1 MLLSGGGFA
10 FMHLPKLA
18 KLTVLIAVIS
28 ELFSNFALNYKQQL
42 SRMNYRTLRLKIITG
57 YAILAIVLV
66 FAAQMVY
73 DSTRSLTALNTASER
88 LMERRNIVDSLVYS
102 MLDAANAER
111 SVMMGDTR
119 QWQRFSTSLSESQRK
134 AMQLKQLV
142 SDSVK
147 AMRMDTLANLL
158 AAKRD
163 NAMMVLNILADAS
176 GDAVYARKVHDLQSG
191 RDSVVIH
198 PNEITNA
205 SNRETVYNIVSTR
218 RGFFRRL
225 SDAFRRQRSDT
236 IATTMQSGRT
246 DSTAMAQGINIADS
260 VAVALADIHHEIK
273 RADTRRQDAIDNRTR
288 SLKLVSIQ
296 LAWRTGQMLEDIQ
309 SDEHNAMQR
318 AINADMA
325 ARRATMMKI
334 AMLALLAIGAAIVL
348 IVYTLRDIR
357 RQRRDH
363 ERIVEAKNETERIM
377 QQRQRLLLTITH
389 DIKAPVAS
397 ISGFIALLREW
408 VNQPK
413 PVAYLDSIRSS
424 AEHLLQ
430 LVGALLD
437 YHQLESGKA
446 TTHAVSFNPAR
457 LVSDCATQARPVAN
471 KKNLEVVCSLRPGAD
486 RMCQADAFRIRQIM
500 NNLIGNA
507 VKYTDRGT
515 ITVSAALNGSQLTMS
530 VADTGSGMTESEQQR
545 IFNAF
550 TRLPDAQDKEGVGLG
565 LSITREAV
573 NMLGGTIRV
582 VSQKGKGS
590 KFTVTLPVTVD
601 TVQSAQPATIAG
613 NTVPNVADNPT
624 PNVINPASIAAS
636 PAPDMACVKSS
647 SHPIK
652 VVIVDDDRLQ
662 LQLLGEMMARME
674 NICLDIHVTSS
685 ADEAIEMIGRLRPQ
699 LVFTDIE
706 MPQMSGR
713 EMLRRIDRNGIK
725 TVAMTAH
732 DQSIYTELRA
742 EGFDACLFKPFNVQ
756 TLAATLCQLTGIAPS
771 VSIPTASVSDAKQD
785 TALFAP
791 LLVFAEGDAE
801 AEQQIIADTRQSIAD
816 YLSMLN
822 DPNDTA
828 SIAKAAHKAMPLL
841 KMLMPDDVEWLIELT
856 PERIGQTDEEKRKKL
871 YEKFKGVLE
880 KI

>member
-1 MLLSGGGFA
+1 
-10 FMHLPKLA
+10 
-18 KLTVLIAVIS
+18 
-28 ELFSNFALNYKQQL
+28 
-42 SRMNYRTLRLKIITG
+42 MNYRTLRLKIITG

-88 LMERRNIVDSLVYS
+88 LMERRNVVDSLVYS

-198 PNEITNA
+198 PNEITSAN
-205 SNRETVYNIVSTR
+205 NRETVYNIVSTR

-260 VAVALADIHHEIK
+260 VAEALADIHHEIK

-318 AINADMA
+318 AIKADMQ
-325 ARRATMMKI
+325 ARRSTMMKI

-363 ERIVEAKNETERIM
+363 ERIVEAKNETERLM

-408 VNQPK
+408 VSQPK

-471 KKNLEVVCSLRPGAD
+471 NKNLEVVCSLRTGAD
-486 RMCQADAFRIRQIM
+486 CVCQADAFRIRQIM

-550 TRLPDAQDKEGVGLG
+550 TRLPDAQGKEGVGLG

-573 NMLGGTIRV
+573 NMLGGTICV
-582 VSQKGKGS
+582 ASQKGKGS

-624 PNVINPASIAAS
+624 PNIINPASIAAS

-647 SHPIK
+647 SYPIK

-725 TVAMTAH
+725 TVAITAH

-771 VSIPTASVSDAKQD
+771 VSVPTASASSARHDA
-785 TALFAP
+785 TRFAP
-791 LLVFAEGDAE
+791 LLVFAECDAE
-801 AEQQIIADTRQSIAD
+801 AEQQIIADTRKSIAD

-841 KMLMPDDVEWLIELT
+841 KMLMPDDVEWLADLT
-856 PERIGQTDEEKRKKL
+856 PERIGQTDEAKRKKL

>member
-1 MLLSGGGFA
+1 
-10 FMHLPKLA
+10 
-18 KLTVLIAVIS
+18 
-28 ELFSNFALNYKQQL
+28 
-42 SRMNYRTLRLKIITG
+42 MNYRTLRLKIITG

-73 DSTRSLTALNTASER
+73 DSTRSLTDLNNASER

-205 SNRETVYNIVSTR
+205 NNRETVYNIVSTR

-260 VAVALADIHHEIK
+260 VAEALADIHHEIK

-318 AINADMA
+318 AINADMQ
-325 ARRATMMKI
+325 ARRSTMMKI

-446 TTHAVSFNPAR
+446 TTHAVSFNPAQ

-486 RMCQADAFRIRQIM
+486 RMCHADAFRIRQIM

-550 TRLPDAQDKEGVGLG
+550 TRLPDAQGKEGVGLG

-601 TVQSAQPATIAG
+601 TVQSAQPTTI
-613 NTVPNVADNPT
+613 ADNPA
-624 PNVINPASIAAS
+624 PNAADNPISNIINPAPNAAS

-685 ADEAIEMIGRLRPQ
+685 ADEAIEMIRRLRPQ

-725 TVAMTAH
+725 TVAITAH

-771 VSIPTASVSDAKQD
+771 VSIPTASASDAKQD
-785 TALFAP
+785 TSLFAP

-841 KMLMPDDVEWLIELT
+841 KMLMPDNVEWLTDLT
-856 PERIGQTDEEKRKKL
+856 SERIGQTDVAKRKKL

>member
-1 MLLSGGGFA
+1 
-10 FMHLPKLA
+10 
-18 KLTVLIAVIS
+18 
-28 ELFSNFALNYKQQL
+28 
-42 SRMNYRTLRLKIITG
+42 MNYRTLRLKIITG

-73 DSTRSLTALNTASER
+73 DSTRSLTDLNNASER

-142 SDSVK
+142 SDSIK
-147 AMRMDTLANLL
+147 AMRMDTLASLL

-198 PNEITNA
+198 PNEITSAN
-205 SNRETVYNIVSTR
+205 NRETVYNIVSTR

-225 SDAFRRQRSDT
+225 GDAFRRQRSDT

-260 VAVALADIHHEIK
+260 VAEALADIHHEIK

-363 ERIVEAKNETERIM
+363 ERIVEAKNETERLM

-446 TTHAVSFNPAR
+446 TTHAVSFNPAQ

-471 KKNLEVVCSLRPGAD
+471 KKNLEVVCCLRPGAD

-550 TRLPDAQDKEGVGLG
+550 TRLPDAQGKEGVGLG

-601 TVQSAQPATIAG
+601 TVQSAQPTTIA
-613 NTVPNVADNPT
+613 DN
-624 PNVINPASIAAS
+624 

-725 TVAMTAH
+725 TVAITAH

-771 VSIPTASVSDAKQD
+771 VSIPTASASDARQD
-785 TALFAP
+785 TTLFAP

-841 KMLMPDDVEWLIELT
+841 KMLMPDNVEWLADLT
-856 PERIGQTDEEKRKKL
+856 PERIGQTDEAKRKKL

>member
-1 MLLSGGGFA
+1 
-10 FMHLPKLA
+10 
-18 KLTVLIAVIS
+18 
-28 ELFSNFALNYKQQL
+28 
-42 SRMNYRTLRLKIITG
+42 MNYRTLRLKIITG

-119 QWQRFSTSLSESQRK
+119 QWQRFSSSLSESQRK

-260 VAVALADIHHEIK
+260 VAEALADIHHEIK

-363 ERIVEAKNETERIM
+363 ERIVEAKNETELLM

-408 VNQPK
+408 VSQPK

-457 LVSDCATQARPVAN
+457 LVSDCATQVRPVAN

-507 VKYTDRGT
+507 VKYTDSGT

-550 TRLPDAQDKEGVGLG
+550 TRLPDAQGKEGVGLG

-613 NTVPNVADNPT
+613 NSAPNV
-624 PNVINPASIAAS
+624 
-636 PAPDMACVKSS
+636 ACVKSS

-652 VVIVDDDRLQ
+652 VVVVDDDRLQ

-725 TVAMTAH
+725 TVAITAH

-756 TLAATLCQLTGIAPS
+756 TLAATLCQLTGIAPQIS
-771 VSIPTASVSDAKQD
+771 VPTTSTSAVRHDA
-785 TALFAP
+785 TLFAP

-801 AEQQIIADTRQSIAD
+801 AEQQIIADTRKSIAG
-816 YLSMLN
+816 YLEMLN

-841 KMLMPDDVEWLIELT
+841 KMLMPDNVEWLTDLT

>member
-1 MLLSGGGFA
+1 
-10 FMHLPKLA
+10 
-18 KLTVLIAVIS
+18 
-28 ELFSNFALNYKQQL
+28 
-42 SRMNYRTLRLKIITG
+42 MNYRTLRLKIITG

-142 SDSVK
+142 SDSIK

-260 VAVALADIHHEIK
+260 VAEALADIHHEIK

-446 TTHAVSFNPAR
+446 TTHAVSFNPAQ

-471 KKNLEVVCSLRPGAD
+471 KKNIEVVCCLRPGAD

-550 TRLPDAQDKEGVGLG
+550 TRLPDAQGKEGVGLG

-601 TVQSAQPATIAG
+601 TVQSVQPTTIA
-613 NTVPNVADNPT
+613 DN
-624 PNVINPASIAAS
+624 

-652 VVIVDDDRLQ
+652 VVIVDDDCLQ

-725 TVAMTAH
+725 TVAITAH

-771 VSIPTASVSDAKQD
+771 VSIPTASASSARHDA
-785 TALFAP
+785 TLFAP
-791 LLVFAEGDAE
+791 LLVFAEGDSE

-841 KMLMPDDVEWLIELT
+841 KMLMPDNVEWLADLT
-856 PERIGQTDEEKRKKL
+856 PERIGQTDEAKRKKL
-871 YEKFKGVLE
+871 YEKFKGVLICL
-880 KI
+880 KSHHHINSG

>member
-1 MLLSGGGFA
+1 
-10 FMHLPKLA
+10 
-18 KLTVLIAVIS
+18 
-28 ELFSNFALNYKQQL
+28 
-42 SRMNYRTLRLKIITG
+42 MNYRTLRLKIITG

-225 SDAFRRQRSDT
+225 GDAFRRQRSDT

-246 DSTAMAQGINIADS
+246 DSATMAQGINIADS
-260 VAVALADIHHEIK
+260 VAEALADIHHEIK

-318 AINADMA
+318 AINADMQ
-325 ARRATMMKI
+325 ARRSTMMKI

-363 ERIVEAKNETERIM
+363 ERIVEAKNETERLM

-408 VNQPK
+408 VSQPK

-446 TTHAVSFNPAR
+446 TTHAVSFNPAQ

-471 KKNLEVVCSLRPGAD
+471 KKNLEVVCSLRTGAD
-486 RMCQADAFRIRQIM
+486 CVCQADAFRIRQIM

-550 TRLPDAQDKEGVGLG
+550 TRLPDAQGKEGVGLG

-573 NMLGGTIRV
+573 SMLGGTIRV

-601 TVQSAQPATIAG
+601 TVQSAKPATIAG
-613 NTVPNVADNPT
+613 NTVPYVADNPT
-624 PNVINPASIAAS
+624 PNVINPAPDAAS

-725 TVAMTAH
+725 TVAITAH

-756 TLAATLCQLTGIAPS
+756 TLAATLCQLTGIAPQIS
-771 VSIPTASVSDAKQD
+771 VPTASTS
-785 TALFAP
+785 TAMHDETLFAP

-841 KMLMPDDVEWLIELT
+841 KMLMPDDVEWLADLT
-856 PERIGQTDEEKRKKL
+856 PERIGQTDEEKRKKM

>member
-1 MLLSGGGFA
+1 
-10 FMHLPKLA
+10 
-18 KLTVLIAVIS
+18 
-28 ELFSNFALNYKQQL
+28 
-42 SRMNYRTLRLKIITG
+42 MNYRTLRLKIITG

-225 SDAFRRQRSDT
+225 GDAFRRQRSDT

-446 TTHAVSFNPAR
+446 TTHAVSFNPAQ

-471 KKNLEVVCSLRPGAD
+471 NKNLEVVCSLRTSAD
-486 RMCQADAFRIRQIM
+486 CVCQADAFRIRQIM

-515 ITVSAALNGSQLTMS
+515 ITVSAALNGTQLTMS

-550 TRLPDAQDKEGVGLG
+550 TRLPDAQGKEGVGLG

-601 TVQSAQPATIAG
+601 TNPSVQPATIAD
-613 NTVPNVADNPT
+613 NSAPNVADNPAPNSADNPT
-624 PNVINPASIAAS
+624 PNVMNPAPDTDS

-674 NICLDIHVTSS
+674 NISLDIHVTSS
-685 ADEAIEMIGRLRPQ
+685 ADEAIAMIGRLRPQ

-725 TVAMTAH
+725 TVAITAH

-771 VSIPTASVSDAKQD
+771 VSIPTASAYDARQD

-841 KMLMPDDVEWLIELT
+841 KMLMPDDVEWLADLT
-856 PERIGQTDEEKRKKL
+856 PERINQTDEAKRKKL

>member
-1 MLLSGGGFA
+1 
-10 FMHLPKLA
+10 
-18 KLTVLIAVIS
+18 
-28 ELFSNFALNYKQQL
+28 
-42 SRMNYRTLRLKIITG
+42 
-57 YAILAIVLV
+57 
-66 FAAQMVY
+66 
-73 DSTRSLTALNTASER
+73 
-88 LMERRNIVDSLVYS
+88 
-102 MLDAANAER
+102 
-111 SVMMGDTR
+111 
-119 QWQRFSTSLSESQRK
+119 
-134 AMQLKQLV
+134 
-142 SDSVK
+142 
-147 AMRMDTLANLL
+147 
-158 AAKRD
+158 
-163 NAMMVLNILADAS
+163 
-176 GDAVYARKVHDLQSG
+176 
-191 RDSVVIH
+191 
-198 PNEITNA
+198 
-205 SNRETVYNIVSTR
+205 
-218 RGFFRRL
+218 
-225 SDAFRRQRSDT
+225 
-236 IATTMQSGRT
+236 MQSGRT

-260 VAVALADIHHEIK
+260 VAEALADIHHEIK

-363 ERIVEAKNETERIM
+363 ERIVEAKNETERLM

-446 TTHAVSFNPAR
+446 TTHAVSFNPAQ

-471 KKNLEVVCSLRPGAD
+471 KKNLEVVCSLRTSAD
-486 RMCQADAFRIRQIM
+486 CVCQADAFRIRQIM

-550 TRLPDAQDKEGVGLG
+550 TRLPDAQGKEGVGLG

-624 PNVINPASIAAS
+624 PNVINPAPDAAS
-636 PAPDMACVKSS
+636 PVSDMACVKSS
-647 SHPIK
+647 SYPIK

-756 TLAATLCQLTGIAPS
+756 TLAATLCQLTGIAPQIS
-771 VSIPTASVSDAKQD
+771 VPTASTSAVRHDD
-785 TALFAP
+785 TLFAP

-841 KMLMPDDVEWLIELT
+841 KMLMPDDVEWLADLT

>member
-1 MLLSGGGFA
+1 
-10 FMHLPKLA
+10 
-18 KLTVLIAVIS
+18 
-28 ELFSNFALNYKQQL
+28 
-42 SRMNYRTLRLKIITG
+42 MNYRTLRLKIITG

-73 DSTRSLTALNTASER
+73 DSTRSLTALNIASER

-119 QWQRFSTSLSESQRK
+119 QWKRFSTSLSESQRK

-260 VAVALADIHHEIK
+260 VAEALADIHHEIK

-363 ERIVEAKNETERIM
+363 ERIVEAKNETERLM

-446 TTHAVSFNPAR
+446 TTHAVSFNPAQ

-471 KKNLEVVCSLRPGAD
+471 NKNLEVVCSLRPGAD

-550 TRLPDAQDKEGVGLG
+550 TRLPDAQGKEGVGLG

-573 NMLGGTIRV
+573 CMLGGTIRV

-725 TVAMTAH
+725 TVAITAH

-771 VSIPTASVSDAKQD
+771 VSIPTASASDAKHD
-785 TALFAP
+785 TVLFAP

-801 AEQQIIADTRQSIAD
+801 AEQQIIADTRQSIAG
-816 YLSMLN
+816 YLEMLN

-828 SIAKAAHKAMPLL
+828 SIAKAAHKAVPLL
-841 KMLMPDDVEWLIELT
+841 KMLMPDNVEWLTDLT
-856 PERIGQTDEEKRKKL
+856 PERIGQTDEAKRKKL
-871 YEKFKGVLE
+871 YEKFKGVLICL
-880 KI
+880 KSHHLNRG

>member
-1 MLLSGGGFA
+1 
-10 FMHLPKLA
+10 
-18 KLTVLIAVIS
+18 
-28 ELFSNFALNYKQQL
+28 
-42 SRMNYRTLRLKIITG
+42 MNYRTLRLKIITG

-73 DSTRSLTALNTASER
+73 DSTRSLTDLNNASER

-408 VNQPK
+408 VSQPK

-446 TTHAVSFNPAR
+446 TTHAVSFNPAQ

-486 RMCQADAFRIRQIM
+486 RMCHADAFRIRQIM

-550 TRLPDAQDKEGVGLG
+550 TRLPDAQGKEGVGLG

-601 TVQSAQPATIAG
+601 TVQSAQPTTIA
-613 NTVPNVADNPT
+613 DN
-624 PNVINPASIAAS
+624 

-652 VVIVDDDRLQ
+652 VVVVDDDRLQ

-725 TVAMTAH
+725 TVAITAH

-771 VSIPTASVSDAKQD
+771 VSIPTASASDAQQD
-785 TALFAP
+785 TTLFAP

-841 KMLMPDDVEWLIELT
+841 KMLMPDNVEWLADLT
-856 PERIGQTDEEKRKKL
+856 PERIGQTDEAKRKKL
-871 YEKFKGVLE
+871 YDKFKGVLICL
-880 KI
+880 KSHHLNKG

>member
-1 MLLSGGGFA
+1 
-10 FMHLPKLA
+10 
-18 KLTVLIAVIS
+18 
-28 ELFSNFALNYKQQL
+28 
-42 SRMNYRTLRLKIITG
+42 MNYRTLRLKIITG

-260 VAVALADIHHEIK
+260 VAEALADIHHEIK

-325 ARRATMMKI
+325 ARRSTMMKI

-408 VNQPK
+408 VSQPK

-446 TTHAVSFNPAR
+446 TTHAVSFNPAQ

-550 TRLPDAQDKEGVGLG
+550 TRLPDAQGKEGVGLG

-601 TVQSAQPATIAG
+601 TVLSAQPATIAG
-613 NTVPNVADNPT
+613 NTVPNVADNPIS
-624 PNVINPASIAAS
+624 NIINPAPNAAS
-636 PAPDMACVKSS
+636 PVSDMACVKSS

-725 TVAMTAH
+725 TVAITAH

-756 TLAATLCQLTGIAPS
+756 TLAATLCQLTGIAPQIS
-771 VSIPTASVSDAKQD
+771 VPTASTSAVRHDA
-785 TALFAP
+785 TLFAP

-801 AEQQIIADTRQSIAD
+801 AEQQIIADTRKSIAG
-816 YLSMLN
+816 YLEMLN

-841 KMLMPDDVEWLIELT
+841 KMLMPDDVEWLADLT

>member
-1 MLLSGGGFA
+1 
-10 FMHLPKLA
+10 
-18 KLTVLIAVIS
+18 
-28 ELFSNFALNYKQQL
+28 
-42 SRMNYRTLRLKIITG
+42 MNYRTLRLKIITG

-73 DSTRSLTALNTASER
+73 DSTRSLTDLNNASER
-88 LMERRNIVDSLVYS
+88 LMERRNSVNSRVCS

-198 PNEITNA
+198 PNEITSAN
-205 SNRETVYNIVSTR
+205 NRETVYNIVSTR

-260 VAVALADIHHEIK
+260 VAEALADIHHEIK

-318 AINADMA
+318 AIKADMQ
-325 ARRATMMKI
+325 ARRSTMMKI

-363 ERIVEAKNETERIM
+363 ERIVEAKNETERLM

-408 VNQPK
+408 VSQPK

-471 KKNLEVVCSLRPGAD
+471 NKNLEVVCSLRTGAD
-486 RMCQADAFRIRQIM
+486 CVCQADAFRIRQIM

-550 TRLPDAQDKEGVGLG
+550 TRLPDAQGKEGVGLG

-582 VSQKGKGS
+582 ASQKGKGS

-624 PNVINPASIAAS
+624 PNIINPASIAAS

-725 TVAMTAH
+725 TVAITAH

-771 VSIPTASVSDAKQD
+771 VSVPTASASSARHDA
-785 TALFAP
+785 TLFAP
-791 LLVFAEGDAE
+791 LLVFAECDAE
-801 AEQQIIADTRQSIAD
+801 AEQQIIADTRKSIAD

-841 KMLMPDDVEWLIELT
+841 KMLMPDDVEWLADLT

>member
-1 MLLSGGGFA
+1 
-10 FMHLPKLA
+10 
-18 KLTVLIAVIS
+18 
-28 ELFSNFALNYKQQL
+28 
-42 SRMNYRTLRLKIITG
+42 MNYRTLRLKIITG

-198 PNEITNA
+198 PNEITSAN
-205 SNRETVYNIVSTR
+205 NRETVYNIVSTR

-260 VAVALADIHHEIK
+260 VAEALADIHHEIK

-318 AINADMA
+318 AINADMQ
-325 ARRATMMKI
+325 ARRSTMMKI

-363 ERIVEAKNETERIM
+363 ERIVEAKNETERLM

-408 VNQPK
+408 VSQPK

-471 KKNLEVVCSLRPGAD
+471 KKNLEVVCSLRPRAD

-515 ITVSAALNGSQLTMS
+515 ITVSAALNSSQLTMS

-550 TRLPDAQDKEGVGLG
+550 TRLPDAQGKEGVGLG

-601 TVQSAQPATIAG
+601 TVQSAQSATIAD
-613 NTVPNVADNPT
+613 NSAPNVADNPT
-624 PNVINPASIAAS
+624 PNVINPAPDAAS
-636 PAPDMACVKSS
+636 PVSDMACVKSS

-732 DQSIYTELRA
+732 DKSIYTELRA

-756 TLAATLCQLTGIAPS
+756 TLAATLCQLTGIAPQIS
-771 VSIPTASVSDAKQD
+771 VPTASTSAVRHDD
-785 TALFAP
+785 TLFAP

-801 AEQQIIADTRQSIAD
+801 AEQQIIADTRKSIAG
-816 YLSMLN
+816 YLEMLN

-841 KMLMPDDVEWLIELT
+841 KMLMPDNVEWLVDLT

>member
-1 MLLSGGGFA
+1 
-10 FMHLPKLA
+10 
-18 KLTVLIAVIS
+18 
-28 ELFSNFALNYKQQL
+28 
-42 SRMNYRTLRLKIITG
+42 MNYRTLRLKIITG

-73 DSTRSLTALNTASER
+73 DSTRSLTDLNNASER

-142 SDSVK
+142 SDSIK

-260 VAVALADIHHEIK
+260 VAEALADIHHEIK

-288 SLKLVSIQ
+288 SLRLVSIQ

-408 VNQPK
+408 VSQPK

-446 TTHAVSFNPAR
+446 TTHAVSFNPAQ

-471 KKNLEVVCSLRPGAD
+471 KKNLEVVCCLRPGAD

-550 TRLPDAQDKEGVGLG
+550 TRLPDAQGKEGVGLG

-601 TVQSAQPATIAG
+601 TVQSAQPTTIA
-613 NTVPNVADNPT
+613 DN
-624 PNVINPASIAAS
+624 

-685 ADEAIEMIGRLRPQ
+685 ADEAIAMIGRLRPQ
-699 LVFTDIE
+699 LLFTDIE

-725 TVAMTAH
+725 TVAITAH

-771 VSIPTASVSDAKQD
+771 VSIPTASASDARQD

-822 DPNDTA
+822 DPHDTA

-841 KMLMPDDVEWLIELT
+841 KMLMPDNVEWLTDLT
-856 PERIGQTDEEKRKKL
+856 PERIGQTDEAKRKKL
-871 YEKFKGVLE
+871 YDKFKGVLE

>member
-1 MLLSGGGFA
+1 
-10 FMHLPKLA
+10 
-18 KLTVLIAVIS
+18 
-28 ELFSNFALNYKQQL
+28 
-42 SRMNYRTLRLKIITG
+42 MNYRTLRLKIITG

-66 FAAQMVY
+66 LAAQMVY

-88 LMERRNIVDSLVYS
+88 LMERRNVVDSLVYS

-163 NAMMVLNILADAS
+163 NAMMVLKILADAS

-198 PNEITNA
+198 PNEITSAN
-205 SNRETVYNIVSTR
+205 NRETVYNIVSTR

-236 IATTMQSGRT
+236 IATTMPSGRT

-260 VAVALADIHHEIK
+260 VAEALADIHHEIK
-273 RADTRRQDAIDNRTR
+273 RADTRRQDAIDNRTH

-318 AINADMA
+318 AIKADMQ
-325 ARRATMMKI
+325 ARRSTMMKI

-363 ERIVEAKNETERIM
+363 ERIVEAKNETERLM
-377 QQRQRLLLTITH
+377 QQRQRLMLTITH

-408 VNQPK
+408 VSQPK
-413 PVAYLDSIRSS
+413 PVAYLDSIHSS

-471 KKNLEVVCSLRPGAD
+471 NKNLEVVCSLRTGAD
-486 RMCQADAFRIRQIM
+486 SVCQADAFRIRQIM

-550 TRLPDAQDKEGVGLG
+550 TRLPDAQGKEGVGLG

-582 VSQKGKGS
+582 ASQKGKGS

-624 PNVINPASIAAS
+624 PNIINPASIAAS

-725 TVAMTAH
+725 TVAITAH
-732 DQSIYTELRA
+732 DQSMYTELRA

-771 VSIPTASVSDAKQD
+771 VSVPTASASSARHDA
-785 TALFAP
+785 TLFAP
-791 LLVFAEGDAE
+791 LLVFAECDAE
-801 AEQQIIADTRQSIAD
+801 AEQQIIADTRKSIAD

-841 KMLMPDDVEWLIELT
+841 KMLMPDDVEWLADLT

>member
-1 MLLSGGGFA
+1 
-10 FMHLPKLA
+10 
-18 KLTVLIAVIS
+18 
-28 ELFSNFALNYKQQL
+28 
-42 SRMNYRTLRLKIITG
+42 MNYRTLRLKIITG

-119 QWQRFSTSLSESQRK
+119 QWKRFSSSLAESQHK

-260 VAVALADIHHEIK
+260 VAEALADIHHEIK

-363 ERIVEAKNETERIM
+363 ERIVEAKNETELLM

-446 TTHAVSFNPAR
+446 TTHAVSFNPAQ

-471 KKNLEVVCSLRPGAD
+471 KKNLEVVCSLRTGAD
-486 RMCQADAFRIRQIM
+486 CVCQADAFRIRQIM

-550 TRLPDAQDKEGVGLG
+550 TRLPDAQGKEGVGLG

-601 TVQSAQPATIAG
+601 TVQSAQPTTIAD
-613 NTVPNVADNPT
+613 NSAPNAADNSIS
-624 PNVINPASIAAS
+624 NIINPASDAAG

-732 DQSIYTELRA
+732 DQSIYSELRA

-801 AEQQIIADTRQSIAD
+801 AERQIIADTRQSIAD

-841 KMLMPDDVEWLIELT
+841 KMLMPDDVEWLADLT

>member
-1 MLLSGGGFA
+1 
-10 FMHLPKLA
+10 
-18 KLTVLIAVIS
+18 
-28 ELFSNFALNYKQQL
+28 
-42 SRMNYRTLRLKIITG
+42 MNYRTLRLKIITG

-73 DSTRSLTALNTASER
+73 DSTRSLTDLNNASER

-147 AMRMDTLANLL
+147 AMRMDTLASLL

-198 PNEITNA
+198 PNEITSAN
-205 SNRETVYNIVSTR
+205 NRETVYNIVSTR

-260 VAVALADIHHEIK
+260 VAEALADIHHEIK

-325 ARRATMMKI
+325 ARRFTMMKI

-397 ISGFIALLREW
+397 ISGFIALLHEW
-408 VNQPK
+408 VSQPK

-471 KKNLEVVCSLRPGAD
+471 KKNIEVVCSLRPGAD

-550 TRLPDAQDKEGVGLG
+550 TRLPDAQGKEGVGLG

-601 TVQSAQPATIAG
+601 TVLSAQPATIAG

-624 PNVINPASIAAS
+624 TNVINPASIAAS

-685 ADEAIEMIGRLRPQ
+685 AYEAIEMIGRLRPQ

-732 DQSIYTELRA
+732 DQSIYSELRA

-756 TLAATLCQLTGIAPS
+756 TLAATLCQLTGIAPQIS
-771 VSIPTASVSDAKQD
+771 VPTASTSAVRHDD
-785 TALFAP
+785 TLFAP

-822 DPNDTA
+822 DSNDTA

-841 KMLMPDDVEWLIELT
+841 KMLMPDDVEWLADLT
-856 PERIGQTDEEKRKKL
+856 PERIGQTDEAKRKKL

>member
-1 MLLSGGGFA
+1 
-10 FMHLPKLA
+10 
-18 KLTVLIAVIS
+18 
-28 ELFSNFALNYKQQL
+28 
-42 SRMNYRTLRLKIITG
+42 MNYRTLRLKIITG

-73 DSTRSLTALNTASER
+73 DSTRSLTDLNNASER

-119 QWQRFSTSLSESQRK
+119 QWKRFSSSLAESQRK

-260 VAVALADIHHEIK
+260 VAEALADIHHEIK

-318 AINADMA
+318 AINADMQ
-325 ARRATMMKI
+325 ARRSTMMKI

-363 ERIVEAKNETERIM
+363 ERIVEAKNETERLM

-446 TTHAVSFNPAR
+446 TTHAVSFNPAQ

-471 KKNLEVVCSLRPGAD
+471 KKNLEVVCSLRTSAD
-486 RMCQADAFRIRQIM
+486 CVCQADAFRIRQIM

-550 TRLPDAQDKEGVGLG
+550 TRLPDAQGKEGVGLG

-590 KFTVTLPVTVD
+590 KFTVTLPVSVD

-613 NTVPNVADNPT
+613 NPAPNAADNPT
-624 PNVINPASIAAS
+624 PNIINPAPNAAGPVS
-636 PAPDMACVKSS
+636 DMACVKSS

-662 LQLLGEMMARME
+662 LQLLGEMMVRME

-685 ADEAIEMIGRLRPQ
+685 ADEAIAMIGRLRPQ

-725 TVAMTAH
+725 TVAITAH

-756 TLAATLCQLTGIAPS
+756 TLAATLCQFTGIAPS
-771 VSIPTASVSDAKQD
+771 VSVPTASASSARHDA
-785 TALFAP
+785 TLFAP

-841 KMLMPDDVEWLIELT
+841 KMLMPDDVEWLADLT
-856 PERIGQTDEEKRKKL
+856 PERIGQTDEAKRKKL

>member
-1 MLLSGGGFA
+1 
-10 FMHLPKLA
+10 
-18 KLTVLIAVIS
+18 
-28 ELFSNFALNYKQQL
+28 
-42 SRMNYRTLRLKIITG
+42 MNYRTLRLKIITG

-260 VAVALADIHHEIK
+260 VAEALADIHHEIK

-318 AINADMA
+318 AINADMQ
-325 ARRATMMKI
+325 ARRSTMMKI

-408 VNQPK
+408 VSQPK
-413 PVAYLDSIRSS
+413 PVAYLGSIRSS

-446 TTHAVSFNPAR
+446 TTHAVSFNPAQ

-471 KKNLEVVCSLRPGAD
+471 KKNLEVVCSLRTSAD
-486 RMCQADAFRIRQIM
+486 CVCQADAFRIRQIM

-550 TRLPDAQDKEGVGLG
+550 TRLPDAQGKEGVGLG

-725 TVAMTAH
+725 TVAITAH

-756 TLAATLCQLTGIAPS
+756 TLAATLCQLTGIAPQIS
-771 VSIPTASVSDAKQD
+771 VPTASTSAVRHDD
-785 TALFAP
+785 TLFAP

-801 AEQQIIADTRQSIAD
+801 AEQQIIADTRKSIAG
-816 YLSMLN
+816 YLEMLN

-841 KMLMPDDVEWLIELT
+841 KMLMPDDVEWLADLT
-856 PERIGQTDEEKRKKL
+856 PERIGQTDEAKRKKL

>member
-1 MLLSGGGFA
+1 
-10 FMHLPKLA
+10 
-18 KLTVLIAVIS
+18 
-28 ELFSNFALNYKQQL
+28 
-42 SRMNYRTLRLKIITG
+42 MNYRTLRLKIITG

-73 DSTRSLTALNTASER
+73 DSTRSLTDLNNASER

-198 PNEITNA
+198 PNEITSAN
-205 SNRETVYNIVSTR
+205 NRETVYNIVSTR

-225 SDAFRRQRSDT
+225 GDAFRRQRSDT

-260 VAVALADIHHEIK
+260 VAEALADIHHEIK

-430 LVGALLD
+430 LVDALLD
-437 YHQLESGKA
+437 YHLLESGKA
-446 TTHAVSFNPAR
+446 TTHAVSFNPAQ

-486 RMCQADAFRIRQIM
+486 LMCQADAFRIRQIM

-550 TRLPDAQDKEGVGLG
+550 TRLPDAQGKEGVGLG

-590 KFTVTLPVTVD
+590 KFTVTLPVSVD
-601 TVQSAQPATIAG
+601 TVQSAQPTTIA
-613 NTVPNVADNPT
+613 DN
-624 PNVINPASIAAS
+624 

-647 SHPIK
+647 SHQIK

-725 TVAMTAH
+725 TVAITAH

-771 VSIPTASVSDAKQD
+771 VSIPTASASNARQD
-785 TALFAP
+785 IALFAP

-841 KMLMPDDVEWLIELT
+841 KMLMPDNVEWLTDLT
-856 PERIGQTDEEKRKKL
+856 PERIGQTDEAKRKKL
-871 YEKFKGVLE
+871 YEKFKGVLICL
-880 KI
+880 KSQHLNRG

>member
-1 MLLSGGGFA
+1 
-10 FMHLPKLA
+10 
-18 KLTVLIAVIS
+18 
-28 ELFSNFALNYKQQL
+28 
-42 SRMNYRTLRLKIITG
+42 MNYRTLRLKIITG

-119 QWQRFSTSLSESQRK
+119 QWQRFSSSLSESQHK

-198 PNEITNA
+198 PNEITSAN
-205 SNRETVYNIVSTR
+205 NRETVYNIVSTR

-225 SDAFRRQRSDT
+225 GDAFRRQRSDT

-260 VAVALADIHHEIK
+260 VAEALADIHHEIK

-318 AINADMA
+318 AINADMQ
-325 ARRATMMKI
+325 ARRSTMMKI

-363 ERIVEAKNETERIM
+363 ERIVEAKNETERLM

-446 TTHAVSFNPAR
+446 TTHAVSFNPAQ

-550 TRLPDAQDKEGVGLG
+550 TRLPDAQGKEGVGLG

-573 NMLGGTIRV
+573 SMLGGTIRV

-624 PNVINPASIAAS
+624 PNVINPVSIAAS

-725 TVAMTAH
+725 TVAITAH

-756 TLAATLCQLTGIAPS
+756 TLAATLCQLTGIAPQIS
-771 VSIPTASVSDAKQD
+771 VPTASTSTVRHDDK
-785 TALFAP
+785 LFAP

-801 AEQQIIADTRQSIAD
+801 AEQQIIADTRKSIAG
-816 YLSMLN
+816 YLEMLK
-822 DPNDTA
+822 DADDTT

-841 KMLMPDDVEWLIELT
+841 KMLMPDDVEWLAALT
-856 PERIGQTDEEKRKKL
+856 PERIGQTDVAKRKEL
-871 YEKFKGVLE
+871 YEKFRGVLQQ
-880 KI
+880 I

>member
-1 MLLSGGGFA
+1 
-10 FMHLPKLA
+10 
-18 KLTVLIAVIS
+18 
-28 ELFSNFALNYKQQL
+28 
-42 SRMNYRTLRLKIITG
+42 MNYRTLRLKIITG

-88 LMERRNIVDSLVYS
+88 LMERRNVVDSLVYS

-134 AMQLKQLV
+134 AMQLKRLV
-142 SDSVK
+142 SDSIK
-147 AMRMDTLANLL
+147 AMRMDTLASLL

-198 PNEITNA
+198 PNEITSA

-225 SDAFRRQRSDT
+225 GDAFRRQRSDT

-260 VAVALADIHHEIK
+260 VAEALADIHHEIK

-325 ARRATMMKI
+325 ARRSTMMKI

-363 ERIVEAKNETERIM
+363 ERIVEAKNETERLM

-408 VNQPK
+408 VSQPK

-446 TTHAVSFNPAR
+446 TTHAVSFNPAQ

-471 KKNLEVVCSLRPGAD
+471 NKNLEVVCSLRPGAD

-550 TRLPDAQDKEGVGLG
+550 TRLPDAQGKEGVGLG

-590 KFTVTLPVTVD
+590 KFTVTLPVSVD

-613 NTVPNVADNPT
+613 NPAPNAADNPT
-624 PNVINPASIAAS
+624 PNIINPAPNAAGPVS
-636 PAPDMACVKSS
+636 DMACVKSS

-662 LQLLGEMMARME
+662 LQLLGEMMVRME

-685 ADEAIEMIGRLRPQ
+685 ADEAIAMIGRLRPQ

-725 TVAMTAH
+725 TVAITAH

-771 VSIPTASVSDAKQD
+771 VSIPTASASDAKQD
-785 TALFAP
+785 TAIFAP

-801 AEQQIIADTRQSIAD
+801 AEQQIIADTRKSIAG
-816 YLSMLN
+816 YLEMLN

-841 KMLMPDDVEWLIELT
+841 KMLMPDDVEWLADLT
-856 PERIGQTDEEKRKKL
+856 PERIGQTDEAKRKKL

>member
-1 MLLSGGGFA
+1 
-10 FMHLPKLA
+10 
-18 KLTVLIAVIS
+18 
-28 ELFSNFALNYKQQL
+28 
-42 SRMNYRTLRLKIITG
+42 MNYRTLRLKIITG

-66 FAAQMVY
+66 LAAQMVY

-119 QWQRFSTSLSESQRK
+119 QWKRFANSLAESQRK
-134 AMQLKQLV
+134 TMQLKQLV

-147 AMRMDTLANLL
+147 AMRMDTLASLL
-158 AAKRD
+158 TAKRD

-198 PNEITNA
+198 PNEITSTN
-205 SNRETVYNIVSTR
+205 NRETVYNIVSTR

-225 SDAFRRQRSDT
+225 GDAFRRQRSDT

-260 VAVALADIHHEIK
+260 VAEALADIHHEIK
-273 RADTRRQDAIDNRTR
+273 RADTRRQDAIESRTR

-318 AINADMA
+318 AVNADMQ
-325 ARRATMMKI
+325 ARRSTMMKI

-363 ERIVEAKNETERIM
+363 ERIVEAKNETERLM

-408 VNQPK
+408 VSQPK

-446 TTHAVSFNPAR
+446 TTHAVSFNPAQ

-471 KKNLEVVCSLRPGAD
+471 NKNLEVVCSLRTSAD
-486 RMCQADAFRIRQIM
+486 CVCQADAFRIRQIM

-550 TRLPDAQDKEGVGLG
+550 TRLPDAQGKEGVGLG

-573 NMLGGTIRV
+573 NMLGGTISV
-582 VSQKGKGS
+582 ASQKGKGS
-590 KFTVTLPVTVD
+590 KFTVKLPVVVD
-601 TVQSAQPATIAG
+601 AVLPAQPATIQSDKPSTIDH
-613 NTVPNVADNPT
+613 N
-624 PNVINPASIAAS
+624 
-636 PAPDMACVKSS
+636 PAPDAAYTAPNKAGAMPA

-674 NICLDIHVTSS
+674 NICLDISVTAS
-685 ADEAIEMIGRLRPQ
+685 ADEAMEMIGRLRPQ

-732 DQSIYTELRA
+732 DQSIYSELRA

-756 TLAATLCQLTGIAPS
+756 TLAATLCQLTGIAPQIS
-771 VSIPTASVSDAKQD
+771 VPAASTSAVRHDD
-785 TALFAP
+785 TLFAP

-801 AEQQIIADTRQSIAD
+801 AEQQIIADTRKSIAG
-816 YLSMLN
+816 YLEMLN
-822 DPNDTA
+822 DADDTT

-841 KMLMPDDVEWLIELT
+841 EMLQPGQNEWLT
-856 PERIGQTDEEKRKKL
+856 PIIPEHIGSTSKEDIANIALRLADKL
-871 YEKFKGVLE
+871 RDILRSLQV
-880 KI
+880 

>member
-1 MLLSGGGFA
+1 
-10 FMHLPKLA
+10 
-18 KLTVLIAVIS
+18 
-28 ELFSNFALNYKQQL
+28 
-42 SRMNYRTLRLKIITG
+42 MNYRTLRLKIITG

-260 VAVALADIHHEIK
+260 VAEALADIHHEIK

-363 ERIVEAKNETERIM
+363 ERIVEAKNETERLM

-408 VNQPK
+408 VSQPK

-446 TTHAVSFNPAR
+446 TTHAVSFNPAQ

-550 TRLPDAQDKEGVGLG
+550 TRLPDAQGKEGVGLG

-582 VSQKGKGS
+582 ASQKGKGS

-601 TVQSAQPATIAG
+601 TVQSAQSATIAD
-613 NTVPNVADNPT
+613 NSAPNVADNPT
-624 PNVINPASIAAS
+624 PNVINPAPDAAS
-636 PAPDMACVKSS
+636 PVSDMACVKSS

-652 VVIVDDDRLQ
+652 VVIVDDDCLQ

-725 TVAMTAH
+725 TVAITAH
-732 DQSIYTELRA
+732 DQSIYSELRA

-771 VSIPTASVSDAKQD
+771 VSVPTASASSARHDA
-785 TALFAP
+785 TLFAP

-801 AEQQIIADTRQSIAD
+801 AEQQIIADTRKSIAG
-816 YLSMLN
+816 YLEMLN

-841 KMLMPDDVEWLIELT
+841 KMLMPDDVEWLADLT

-871 YEKFKGVLE
+871 YEKFKVVLE

>member
-1 MLLSGGGFA
+1 
-10 FMHLPKLA
+10 
-18 KLTVLIAVIS
+18 
-28 ELFSNFALNYKQQL
+28 
-42 SRMNYRTLRLKIITG
+42 MNYRTLRLKIITG

-73 DSTRSLTALNTASER
+73 DSTRSLTALNTASEQ

-142 SDSVK
+142 SDSIK

-260 VAVALADIHHEIK
+260 VAEALADIHHEIK

-288 SLKLVSIQ
+288 SLRLVSIQ

-408 VNQPK
+408 VSQPK

-550 TRLPDAQDKEGVGLG
+550 TRLPDAQGKEGVGLG

-601 TVQSAQPATIAG
+601 TNPSAKPAYI
-613 NTVPNVADNPT
+613 ADNP
-624 PNVINPASIAAS
+624 V
-636 PAPDMACVKSS
+636 PDMACVKSS

-725 TVAMTAH
+725 TVAITAH

-771 VSIPTASVSDAKQD
+771 VSIPTASASDAHQD

-841 KMLMPDDVEWLIELT
+841 KMLMPDDVEWLTDLT
-856 PERIGQTDEEKRKKL
+856 PERIGQTDVAKRKKL

>member
-1 MLLSGGGFA
+1 
-10 FMHLPKLA
+10 
-18 KLTVLIAVIS
+18 
-28 ELFSNFALNYKQQL
+28 
-42 SRMNYRTLRLKIITG
+42 MNYRTLRLKIITG

-66 FAAQMVY
+66 LAAQMVY

-198 PNEITNA
+198 PNEITSAN
-205 SNRETVYNIVSTR
+205 NRETVYNIVSTR

-260 VAVALADIHHEIK
+260 VAEALADIHHEIK

-318 AINADMA
+318 AINADMQ
-325 ARRATMMKI
+325 ARRSTMMKI

-363 ERIVEAKNETERIM
+363 ERIVEAKNETERLM

-408 VNQPK
+408 VSQPK

-446 TTHAVSFNPAR
+446 TTHAVSFNPAQ

-515 ITVSAALNGSQLTMS
+515 ITVSAALNASQLTMS

-550 TRLPDAQDKEGVGLG
+550 TRLPDAQGKEGVGLG

-573 NMLGGTIRV
+573 SMLGGTIRV

-636 PAPDMACVKSS
+636 PAPDMACVKPS

-725 TVAMTAH
+725 TVAITAH

-756 TLAATLCQLTGIAPS
+756 TLAATLCQLTGIAPQIS
-771 VSIPTASVSDAKQD
+771 VPTASTSTVRHDD
-785 TALFAP
+785 TLFAP

-801 AEQQIIADTRQSIAD
+801 AEQQIIADTRQSIAG
-816 YLSMLN
+816 YLEMLN

-841 KMLMPDDVEWLIELT
+841 KMLMPDDVEWLTALT
-856 PERIGQTDEEKRKKL
+856 PERIGQTDVAKRKDL
-871 YEKFKGVLE
+871 YEKFRRVLQQ
-880 KI
+880 I

>member
-1 MLLSGGGFA
+1 
-10 FMHLPKLA
+10 
-18 KLTVLIAVIS
+18 
-28 ELFSNFALNYKQQL
+28 
-42 SRMNYRTLRLKIITG
+42 MNYRTLRLKIITG

-73 DSTRSLTALNTASER
+73 DSTRSLTDLNNASER

-260 VAVALADIHHEIK
+260 VAEALADIHHEIK

-363 ERIVEAKNETERIM
+363 ERIVEAKNETERLM

-413 PVAYLDSIRSS
+413 PVAYLGSIRSS

-446 TTHAVSFNPAR
+446 TTHAVSFNPAQ

-550 TRLPDAQDKEGVGLG
+550 TRLPDAQGKEGVGLG

-590 KFTVTLPVTVD
+590 KFTVTLPVIVD
-601 TVQSAQPATIAG
+601 TVQSAQSATIAD
-613 NTVPNVADNPT
+613 NSAPNVADNPT
-624 PNVINPASIAAS
+624 PNVINPAPDAAS
-636 PAPDMACVKSS
+636 PVSDMACVKSS

-732 DQSIYTELRA
+732 DQSIYSELRA

-771 VSIPTASVSDAKQD
+771 VSVPTASASSARHDA
-785 TALFAP
+785 TLFAP

-841 KMLMPDDVEWLIELT
+841 KMLMPDDVEWLADLT

>member
-1 MLLSGGGFA
+1 
-10 FMHLPKLA
+10 
-18 KLTVLIAVIS
+18 
-28 ELFSNFALNYKQQL
+28 
-42 SRMNYRTLRLKIITG
+42 MNYRTLRLKIITG

-73 DSTRSLTALNTASER
+73 DSTRSLTDLNNASER

-142 SDSVK
+142 SDSIK

-260 VAVALADIHHEIK
+260 VAEALADIHHEIK

-408 VNQPK
+408 VCQPK

-550 TRLPDAQDKEGVGLG
+550 TRLPDAQGKEGVGLG

-590 KFTVTLPVTVD
+590 KFTVTLPVSVD
-601 TVQSAQPATIAG
+601 TVQSAQPTTI
-613 NTVPNVADNPT
+613 VDNP
-624 PNVINPASIAAS
+624 V
-636 PAPDMACVKSS
+636 PDMACVKSS

-725 TVAMTAH
+725 TVAITAH

-771 VSIPTASVSDAKQD
+771 VSIPTASASSAKQD

-841 KMLMPDDVEWLIELT
+841 KMLMPDNVEWLTDLT
-856 PERIGQTDEEKRKKL
+856 PERIGQTDGVKRKKL
-871 YEKFKGVLE
+871 YEKFKGVLICL
-880 KI
+880 KFHHHINRG

>member
-1 MLLSGGGFA
+1 
-10 FMHLPKLA
+10 
-18 KLTVLIAVIS
+18 
-28 ELFSNFALNYKQQL
+28 
-42 SRMNYRTLRLKIITG
+42 MNYRTLRLKIITG

-73 DSTRSLTALNTASER
+73 DSTRSLTDLNNASER

-119 QWQRFSTSLSESQRK
+119 QWKRFSSSLAESQHK

-198 PNEITNA
+198 PNEITSAN
-205 SNRETVYNIVSTR
+205 NRETVYNIVSTR

-225 SDAFRRQRSDT
+225 GDAFRRQRSDT

-260 VAVALADIHHEIK
+260 VAEALADIHHEIK

-318 AINADMA
+318 AINADMQ
-325 ARRATMMKI
+325 ARRSTMMKI

-363 ERIVEAKNETERIM
+363 ERIVEAKNETERLM

-408 VNQPK
+408 VSQPK

-446 TTHAVSFNPAR
+446 TTHAVSFNPAQ
-457 LVSDCATQARPVAN
+457 LVNDCATQARPVAN
-471 KKNLEVVCSLRPGAD
+471 NKNLEVVCSLRPGAD

-530 VADTGSGMTESEQQR
+530 VADTGRGMTESEQQR

-550 TRLPDAQDKEGVGLG
+550 TRLPDAQGKEGVGLG

-601 TVQSAQPATIAG
+601 TVQSAQPTAT
-613 NTVPNVADNPT
+613 PSNPT
-624 PNVINPASIAAS
+624 PNMPCA
-636 PAPDMACVKSS
+636 MSS

-725 TVAMTAH
+725 TVAITAH

-771 VSIPTASVSDAKQD
+771 VSVPTASTSAVRHDD
-785 TALFAP
+785 TLFAP

-841 KMLMPDDVEWLIELT
+841 KMLMPDDVEWLADLT
-856 PERIGQTDEEKRKKL
+856 PERIGQTDEAKRKKL

>member
-1 MLLSGGGFA
+1 
-10 FMHLPKLA
+10 
-18 KLTVLIAVIS
+18 
-28 ELFSNFALNYKQQL
+28 
-42 SRMNYRTLRLKIITG
+42 MNYRTLRLKIITG

-73 DSTRSLTALNTASER
+73 DSTRSLTALNTASEQ

-119 QWQRFSTSLSESQRK
+119 QWKRFSSSLAESQRK

-225 SDAFRRQRSDT
+225 GDAFRRQRSDT

-260 VAVALADIHHEIK
+260 VAEALADIHHEIK

-318 AINADMA
+318 AINADMQ
-325 ARRATMMKI
+325 ARRSTMMKI

-408 VNQPK
+408 VSQPK

-550 TRLPDAQDKEGVGLG
+550 TRLPDAQGKEGVGLG

-573 NMLGGTIRV
+573 SMLGGTIRV

-613 NTVPNVADNPT
+613 NTVPYVADNPT
-624 PNVINPASIAAS
+624 PNVINPAPDAAS

-713 EMLRRIDRNGIK
+713 EMLRRIDHNGIK
-725 TVAMTAH
+725 TVAITAH

-756 TLAATLCQLTGIAPS
+756 TLAATLCQLTGIAPQIS
-771 VSIPTASVSDAKQD
+771 VPTASTSAVRHDD
-785 TALFAP
+785 TLFAP

-801 AEQQIIADTRQSIAD
+801 AEQQIIADTRKSIAG
-816 YLSMLN
+816 YLEMLN

-841 KMLMPDDVEWLIELT
+841 KMLMPDDVEWLADLT

>member
-1 MLLSGGGFA
+1 
-10 FMHLPKLA
+10 
-18 KLTVLIAVIS
+18 
-28 ELFSNFALNYKQQL
+28 
-42 SRMNYRTLRLKIITG
+42 MNYRTLRLKIITG

-88 LMERRNIVDSLVYS
+88 LMERRNVVDSLVYS

-198 PNEITNA
+198 PNEITSAN
-205 SNRETVYNIVSTR
+205 NRETVYNIVSTR

-225 SDAFRRQRSDT
+225 GDAFRRQRSDT

-246 DSTAMAQGINIADS
+246 ASTAMAQGINIADS
-260 VAVALADIHHEIK
+260 VAEALADIHHEIK

-318 AINADMA
+318 AIKADMQ
-325 ARRATMMKI
+325 ARRSTMMKI

-363 ERIVEAKNETERIM
+363 ERIVEAKNETERLM

-408 VNQPK
+408 VSQPK

-471 KKNLEVVCSLRPGAD
+471 NKNLEVVCSLRTSAD
-486 RMCQADAFRIRQIM
+486 CVCQADAFRIRQIM

-550 TRLPDAQDKEGVGLG
+550 TRLPDAQGKEGVGLG

-582 VSQKGKGS
+582 ASQKGKGS

-624 PNVINPASIAAS
+624 PNIINPASIAAS

-725 TVAMTAH
+725 TVAITAH

-771 VSIPTASVSDAKQD
+771 VSVPTASASSARHDA
-785 TALFAP
+785 TLFAP
-791 LLVFAEGDAE
+791 LLVFAECDAE
-801 AEQQIIADTRQSIAD
+801 AEQQIIADTRKSIAD

-828 SIAKAAHKAMPLL
+828 SIAKAAQKARPLL
-841 KMLMPDDVEWLIELT
+841 KMLMPDDVEWLADLT
-856 PERIGQTDEEKRKKL
+856 PERIGQTDEAKRKKL

>member
-1 MLLSGGGFA
+1 
-10 FMHLPKLA
+10 
-18 KLTVLIAVIS
+18 
-28 ELFSNFALNYKQQL
+28 
-42 SRMNYRTLRLKIITG
+42 MNYRTLRLKIITG

-73 DSTRSLTALNTASER
+73 DSTRSLTDLNTASER

-198 PNEITNA
+198 PNEITSA
-205 SNRETVYNIVSTR
+205 SNRETVYNIVSNR

-260 VAVALADIHHEIK
+260 VAEALADIHHEIK

-363 ERIVEAKNETERIM
+363 ERIVEAKNETERLM

-446 TTHAVSFNPAR
+446 TTHAVSFNPAQ

-471 KKNLEVVCSLRPGAD
+471 KKNLEVVCSLRTGAD
-486 RMCQADAFRIRQIM
+486 CVCQADAFRIRQIM

-507 VKYTDRGT
+507 VKYTDSGT

-550 TRLPDAQDKEGVGLG
+550 TRLPDAQGKEGVGLG

-590 KFTVTLPVTVD
+590 KFTVKLPVVVD
-601 TVQSAQPATIAG
+601 VVQPAQPATVQSDKPSTIDHNPAPDAAY
-613 NTVPNVADNPT
+613 TVPNKAG
-624 PNVINPASIAAS
+624 A
-636 PAPDMACVKSS
+636 MSS

-674 NICLDIHVTSS
+674 NICLDIHVTAS

-725 TVAMTAH
+725 TVAITAH

-771 VSIPTASVSDAKQD
+771 VSVPTASVSSARHDA
-785 TALFAP
+785 TLFAP

-841 KMLMPDDVEWLIELT
+841 KMLMPDDVEWLADLT
-856 PERIGQTDEEKRKKL
+856 PERIGQTDEAKRKKL

>member
-1 MLLSGGGFA
+1 
-10 FMHLPKLA
+10 
-18 KLTVLIAVIS
+18 
-28 ELFSNFALNYKQQL
+28 
-42 SRMNYRTLRLKIITG
+42 MNYRTLRLKIITG

-66 FAAQMVY
+66 LAAQMVY

-119 QWQRFSTSLSESQRK
+119 QWKRFANSLAESQNK
-134 AMQLKQLV
+134 AMQLKNLV
-142 SDSVK
+142 ADSVK

-198 PNEITNA
+198 PNEITSAN
-205 SNRETVYNIVSTR
+205 NRETVYNIVSTR

-260 VAVALADIHHEIK
+260 VAEALADIHHEIK

-363 ERIVEAKNETERIM
+363 ERIVEAKNETERLM

-446 TTHAVSFNPAR
+446 MTHAVSFNPAQ

-550 TRLPDAQDKEGVGLG
+550 TRLPDAQGKEGVGLG

-573 NMLGGTIRV
+573 SMLGGTIRV

-601 TVQSAQPATIAG
+601 SVQSAQPATIAG
-613 NTVPNVADNPT
+613 NTIPNVADNPT

-662 LQLLGEMMARME
+662 LQLLGEMMAHME

-725 TVAMTAH
+725 TVAITAH

-756 TLAATLCQLTGIAPS
+756 TLAATLCQLTGIAPRVS
-771 VSIPTASVSDAKQD
+771 VPTASTSTVRHDA
-785 TALFAP
+785 TLFAP

-801 AEQQIIADTRQSIAD
+801 AEQQIIADTRKSIAG
-816 YLSMLN
+816 YLEMLN
-822 DPNDTA
+822 DADDTT

-841 KMLMPDDVEWLIELT
+841 KMLMPDNVEWLADLT
-856 PERIGQTDEEKRKKL
+856 PERIGQTDVAKRKEL
-871 YEKFKGVLE
+871 YEKFRGVLE

>member
-1 MLLSGGGFA
+1 
-10 FMHLPKLA
+10 
-18 KLTVLIAVIS
+18 
-28 ELFSNFALNYKQQL
+28 
-42 SRMNYRTLRLKIITG
+42 MNYRTLRLKIITG

-73 DSTRSLTALNTASER
+73 DSTRSLTDLNNASER

-142 SDSVK
+142 SDSIK

-325 ARRATMMKI
+325 ARRSTMMKI

-363 ERIVEAKNETERIM
+363 ERIVEAKNETELLM

-446 TTHAVSFNPAR
+446 TTHAVSFNPAQ

-471 KKNLEVVCSLRPGAD
+471 KKNLEVVCSLRTGAD
-486 RMCQADAFRIRQIM
+486 CVCQADAFRIRQIM

-550 TRLPDAQDKEGVGLG
+550 TRLPDAQGKEGVGLG

-601 TVQSAQPATIAG
+601 TVQSAQPTTIAD
-613 NTVPNVADNPT
+613 NSAPNAADNSIS
-624 PNVINPASIAAS
+624 NIINPASDAAG

-725 TVAMTAH
+725 TVAITAH

-771 VSIPTASVSDAKQD
+771 VSVPTASASCALHDA
-785 TALFAP
+785 TLFAP

-801 AEQQIIADTRQSIAD
+801 AEQQIIADTRQSIAE

-822 DPNDTA
+822 DSNDTA

-841 KMLMPDDVEWLIELT
+841 KMLMPDDVEWLADLT

>member
-1 MLLSGGGFA
+1 
-10 FMHLPKLA
+10 
-18 KLTVLIAVIS
+18 
-28 ELFSNFALNYKQQL
+28 
-42 SRMNYRTLRLKIITG
+42 MNYRTLRLKIITG

-73 DSTRSLTALNTASER
+73 DSTRSLTDLNNASER

-198 PNEITNA
+198 PNEITSAN
-205 SNRETVYNIVSTR
+205 NRETVYNIVSTR

-318 AINADMA
+318 AINADMQ
-325 ARRATMMKI
+325 ARRSTMMKI

-363 ERIVEAKNETERIM
+363 ERIVEAKNETERLM

-446 TTHAVSFNPAR
+446 TTHAVSFNPAQ

-550 TRLPDAQDKEGVGLG
+550 TRLPDAQGKEGVGLG

-601 TVQSAQPATIAG
+601 TVQSAQPAATAS
-613 NTVPNVADNPT
+613 NPT
-624 PNVINPASIAAS
+624 PNMPCA
-636 PAPDMACVKSS
+636 MSS

-652 VVIVDDDRLQ
+652 VVVVDDDRLQ

-725 TVAMTAH
+725 TVAITAH

-771 VSIPTASVSDAKQD
+771 VSVPTASASSARHDA
-785 TALFAP
+785 TLFAP

-822 DPNDTA
+822 DSNDTA

-841 KMLMPDDVEWLIELT
+841 KMLMPDDVEWLADLT
-856 PERIGQTDEEKRKKL
+856 SERIGQTDEAKRKEL

-880 KI
+880 EI

>member
-1 MLLSGGGFA
+1 
-10 FMHLPKLA
+10 
-18 KLTVLIAVIS
+18 
-28 ELFSNFALNYKQQL
+28 
-42 SRMNYRTLRLKIITG
+42 MNYRTLRLKIITG

-88 LMERRNIVDSLVYS
+88 LMERRNVVDSLVYS

-134 AMQLKQLV
+134 AMQLKRLV
-142 SDSVK
+142 SDSIK
-147 AMRMDTLANLL
+147 AMRMDTLASLL

-260 VAVALADIHHEIK
+260 VAEALADIHHEIK

-363 ERIVEAKNETERIM
+363 ERIVEAKNETERLM

-446 TTHAVSFNPAR
+446 TTHAVSFNPAQ

-471 KKNLEVVCSLRPGAD
+471 NKNLEVVCSLRTGAD
-486 RMCQADAFRIRQIM
+486 CVCQADAFRIRQIM

-507 VKYTDRGT
+507 VKYTDCGT

-550 TRLPDAQDKEGVGLG
+550 TRLPDAQGKEGVGLG

-573 NMLGGTIRV
+573 CMLGGTIRV

-601 TVQSAQPATIAG
+601 TVQSAQPATIAD
-613 NTVPNVADNPT
+613 NSAPNVADNPT
-624 PNVINPASIAAS
+624 PNVINPAPDAAS
-636 PAPDMACVKSS
+636 PVSDMACVKSS

-725 TVAMTAH
+725 TVAITAH

-771 VSIPTASVSDAKQD
+771 VSVPTASVSSARHDA
-785 TALFAP
+785 TLFAP

-822 DPNDTA
+822 NPNDTA

-841 KMLMPDDVEWLIELT
+841 KMLMPDDVEWLADLT
-856 PERIGQTDEEKRKKL
+856 PERIGQTDEAKRKKL

>member
-1 MLLSGGGFA
+1 
-10 FMHLPKLA
+10 
-18 KLTVLIAVIS
+18 
-28 ELFSNFALNYKQQL
+28 
-42 SRMNYRTLRLKIITG
+42 MNYRTLRLKIITG

-73 DSTRSLTALNTASER
+73 DSTRSLTDLNNASER

-134 AMQLKQLV
+134 VMQLKQLV

-198 PNEITNA
+198 PNEITSAN
-205 SNRETVYNIVSTR
+205 NRETVYNIVSTR

-260 VAVALADIHHEIK
+260 VAEALADIHHEIK

-318 AINADMA
+318 AINADMQ
-325 ARRATMMKI
+325 ARRSTMMKI

-471 KKNLEVVCSLRPGAD
+471 KKNIEVVCSLRPGAD

-550 TRLPDAQDKEGVGLG
+550 TRLPDAQGKEGVGLG

-601 TVQSAQPATIAG
+601 TVLSAQPATIAG

-624 PNVINPASIAAS
+624 TNVINPASIAAS

-685 ADEAIEMIGRLRPQ
+685 AYEAIEMIGRLRPQ

-732 DQSIYTELRA
+732 DQSIYSELRA

-756 TLAATLCQLTGIAPS
+756 TLAATLCQLTGIAPQIS
-771 VSIPTASVSDAKQD
+771 VPTASTSAVRHDD
-785 TALFAP
+785 TLFAP

-822 DPNDTA
+822 DSNDTA

-841 KMLMPDDVEWLIELT
+841 KMLMPDDVEWLADLT
-856 PERIGQTDEEKRKKL
+856 PERIGQTDEAKRKKL

>member
-1 MLLSGGGFA
+1 
-10 FMHLPKLA
+10 
-18 KLTVLIAVIS
+18 
-28 ELFSNFALNYKQQL
+28 
-42 SRMNYRTLRLKIITG
+42 MNYRTLRLKIITG

-73 DSTRSLTALNTASER
+73 DSTRSLTDLNNASER
-88 LMERRNIVDSLVYS
+88 LMERRNVVDSLVYS

-134 AMQLKQLV
+134 AMQLKRLV
-142 SDSVK
+142 SDSIK

-163 NAMMVLNILADAS
+163 NALMVLNILADAS

-198 PNEITNA
+198 PNEITSA

-260 VAVALADIHHEIK
+260 VAEALADIHHEIK

-288 SLKLVSIQ
+288 SLRLVSIQ

-334 AMLALLAIGAAIVL
+334 AMLALLAISAAIVL

-408 VNQPK
+408 VSQPK

-446 TTHAVSFNPAR
+446 TTHAVSFNPAQ

-550 TRLPDAQDKEGVGLG
+550 TRLPDAQGKEGVGLG

-601 TVQSAQPATIAG
+601 TVQSVQPTTI
-613 NTVPNVADNPT
+613 ADNPA
-624 PNVINPASIAAS
+624 PN
-636 PAPDMACVKSS
+636 MACVKSS

-662 LQLLGEMMARME
+662 LQLLGEMMVRME

-685 ADEAIEMIGRLRPQ
+685 ADEAIAMIGRLRPQ

-725 TVAMTAH
+725 TVAITAH

-771 VSIPTASVSDAKQD
+771 VSIPTASASDARQD
-785 TALFAP
+785 TTLFAP

-822 DPNDTA
+822 DSNDTA

-841 KMLMPDDVEWLIELT
+841 KMLMPDNVEWLTDLT
-856 PERIGQTDEEKRKKL
+856 PERIGQTDEAKRKKL
-871 YEKFKGVLE
+871 YDKFKGVLICL
-880 KI
+880 KSHHHLNRG